1 LFTSWETASQVISLS
16 VYAFV
21 WMRGGHP
28 ERFGAAVLLLNHLAQ
43 SITYLWVID
52 GFYWAIAI
60 HDSVLLLIFGWYCL
74 RSTRWWPFVA
84 TAGFVLISFV
94 RVLDIVNPDM
104 SQRDMMSAQI
114 GFWFMIDMSLLG
126 GVVERYLAGEPAA
139 GRSAWARVE
148 RRNSSAAPGI

>member
-1 LFTSWETASQVISLS
+1 MLTSWAIVSQVVSLS

-21 WMRGGHP
+21 WQRGGHP

-43 SITYLWVID
+43 SITYRWAID

-60 HDSVLLLIFGWYCL
+60 HDSVLLLIFGWYCF
-74 RSTRWWPFVA
+74 RSPRWWPFAV
-84 TAGFVLISFV
+84 TAGFVLVSFV
-94 RVLDIVNPDM
+94 RVLDIMNPDM

-114 GFWFMIDMSLLG
+114 GFWFMIDMSLLA

-139 GRSAWARVE
+139 SRSAWARADS
-148 RRNSSAAPGI
+148 RNAAPSV